1 MLFIATCID
10 KPDSLAKRM
19 GRRPAHLVYLSS
31 LGAKVRAAGA
41 LLDPAGQNPTGSLLI
56 LETFDEAEARAINAA
71 TALAPRP
78 SPAATPQPIASTF
91 FAAPPIST
99 PRTSVE

>member
-10 KPDSLAKRM
+10 KPDCLAKRT

-41 LLDPAGQNPTGSLLI
+41 LLDPTGQNPVGSLLI
-56 LETFDEAEARAINAA
+56 FEAADEAAVRAMVAADPFAEAGLFASVDVKPWRQAVGAP
-71 TALAPRP
+71 LA
-78 SPAATPQPIASTF
+78 S
-91 FAAPPIST
+91 
-99 PRTSVE
+99 

>member
-41 LLDPAGQNPTGSLLI
+41 LLDPSGQTPIGSLLI
-56 LETFDEAEARAINAA
+56 FETIDEAEARALLAA
-71 TALAPRP
+71 GQAVRLSRSQALAPGARRHDREVRRW
-78 SPAATPQPIASTF
+78 
-91 FAAPPIST
+91 
-99 PRTSVE
+99 RTGW

>member
-10 KPDSLAKRM
+10 KPDCLAKRT

-41 LLDPAGQNPTGSLLI
+41 LLDPAGQNAVGSLLI
-56 LETFDEAEARAINAA
+56 FETLDETEVRAILAADPYAEAELFASVDLRPWRQALGVTIAR
-71 TALAPRP
+71 
-78 SPAATPQPIASTF
+78 
-91 FAAPPIST
+91 
-99 PRTSVE
+99 

>member
-10 KPDSLAKRM
+10 KPDCLAKRT

-41 LLDPAGQNPTGSLLI
+41 LLDPAGQNPIGSLLI
-56 LETFDEAEARAINAA
+56 LETFDEAEARAILAA
-71 TALAPRP
+71 DPYAEAALFASVDLKPWRQ
-78 SPAATPQPIASTF
+78 ALGVTIA
-91 FAAPPIST
+91 
-99 PRTSVE
+99 R

>member
-41 LLDPAGQNPTGSLLI
+41 LLDPSGQTPIGSLLI
-56 LETFDEAEARAINAA
+56 FETIDEAEARALLAA
-71 TALAPRP
+71 DPYAEARLFASVDLKPWRQALGV
-78 SPAATPQPIASTF
+78 TIA
-91 FAAPPIST
+91 
-99 PRTSVE
+99 R

>member
-10 KPDSLAKRM
+10 KPDCLAKRT

-41 LLDPAGQNPTGSLLI
+41 LLDPAGQNPIGSLLI
-56 LETFDEAEARAINAA
+56 LETLDEAEARAILAA
-71 TALAPRP
+71 DPYAEAGLFASVDVKPWRQALGVA
-78 SPAATPQPIASTF
+78 IA
-91 FAAPPIST
+91 
-99 PRTSVE
+99 R

>member
-10 KPDSLAKRM
+10 KPDCLAKRT

-41 LLDPAGQNPTGSLLI
+41 LLDPAGQNPVGSLLI
-56 LETFDEAEARAINAA
+56 LEALDEAEVRAMLAADPYAEAGLFASVDLKPWRQALGVTIAR
-71 TALAPRP
+71 
-78 SPAATPQPIASTF
+78 
-91 FAAPPIST
+91 
-99 PRTSVE
+99 